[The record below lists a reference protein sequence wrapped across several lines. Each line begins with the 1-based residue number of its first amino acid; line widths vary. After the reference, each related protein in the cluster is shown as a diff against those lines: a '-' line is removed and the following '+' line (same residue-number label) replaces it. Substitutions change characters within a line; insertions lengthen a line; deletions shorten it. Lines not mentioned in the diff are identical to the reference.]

1 MKKIF
6 PSFLFSSGPIGS
18 GFVFLLFIL
27 LAFFLRYPSF
37 GYTAIDW
44 DEITYSLIGEGW
56 LQGKLPFRDLWD
68 IKPIGI
74 YLVYAIIHGLL
85 GFSIFA
91 IRVSTL
97 LVVVSSAFIIWLLL
111 RKTNRSFAFGTGFGF
126 LILFSYFLNG
136 LSGNTELF
144 YLCLETVGVWFLFY
158 GKKQYRF
165 LSPLA
170 FGFAFIIKYNTAFDI
185 LGFYFLHLYIHR
197 RKIFKN
203 PKSFFG
209 YGLFYSLAILPFLIS
224 TAWIFSAGLGDS
236 FLETHKILFSNYAKK
251 VTFLEKILSLKTYPI
266 LAILVCVQVG
276 TFILYLW
283 KRRVPKILLIS
294 FFWTLTA
301 FLAATWT
308 GYFFEH
314 YYLPMMI
321 PTVIGSSFLL
331 RFINYNFFPK
341 YKRELVVIIV
351 ILFLIPVAVVVRKR
365 VIKLSKVYPDIAK
378 EIYVDL
384 ENKKVDPR
392 PVFVAKG
399 THGIYSLYKQIPI
412 NRVIQPGNFTDKTNA
427 KAMFIDNEEI
437 KQKVKDNKPG
447 LILFC
452 DLDVFQNQIGNYDS
466 SWNEDLLVFYYEYI
480 RKEYQYFKTY
490 FPNCHVYLKNGK
502 FSP

>member
-1 MKKIF
+1 MKKLF
-6 PSFLFSSGPIGS
+6 PSTLYTSGPIRNGL
-18 GFVFLLFIL
+18 VFLLFTL

-74 YLVYAIIHGLL
+74 YIIYFIIHGLL

-91 IRVSTL
+91 IRLSTL
-97 LVVVSSAFIIWLLL
+97 FVVVCSAFIIWLLL
-111 RKTNRSFAFGTGFGF
+111 RKSNRTFAIAAGFGF
-126 LILFSYFLNG
+126 LILFSFFLNG

-144 YLCLETVGVWFLFY
+144 YLCFETIGVWFLFY
-158 GKKQYRF
+158 GKKQYRL

-185 LGFYFLHLYIHR
+185 LGFYLLHLYLHR
-197 RKIFKN
+197 RIFFRN
-203 PKSFFG
+203 PKSFLG
-209 YGLFYSLAILPFLIS
+209 YSLFYSVAILPFLVS
-224 TAWIFSAGLGDS
+224 TIWVFSVGLGDS

-251 VTFLEKILSLKTYPI
+251 VTFLEKIGSLQTYPI
-266 LAILVCVQVG
+266 LAILVSVQMG
-276 TFILYLW
+276 TFVLYLW
-283 KRRVPKILLIS
+283 KKKVPKILLIS
-294 FFWTLTA
+294 FLWTLTA

-314 YYLPMMI
+314 YYLPMI
-321 PTVIGSSFLL
+321 VPTVIGSSFLF
-331 RFINYNFFPK
+331 RFIKSNFFPK
-341 YKRELVVIIV
+341 YKQEIIV
-351 ILFLIPVAVVVRKR
+351 LIAFLILIPVAVFVRKR

-378 EIYVDL
+378 EIYVDI
-384 ENKKVDPR
+384 ENQKVDPR

-399 THGIYSLYKQIPI
+399 THGIYSLFKQIPI
-412 NRVIQPGNFTDKTNA
+412 NRVIQPGNFTDQTNA

-437 KQKVKDNKPG
+437 KLKVIENKPG

-452 DLDVFQNQIGNYDS
+452 DMDVFQNPISSYDA
-466 SWNEDLLVFYYEYI
+466 SWNQDLLVFYYEYI

-490 FPNCHVYLKNGK
+490 FPNCHVYLKNGIL
-502 FSP
+502 SR